1 MHQIHVLK
9 NGLRLVYERLP
20 YIKSASIGVWVK
32 AGSIMEQ
39 GSESGLSH
47 FLEHMAFKGTASRSA
62 RELADDIDLLGGN
75 LNAATSKTY
84 TCYYAKTV
92 DRDLDKAIDLLADLV
107 IHPLLTQKDLD
118 KERNVILEEIAME
131 EDSPEDLVYNL
142 LHQGIYQGQTLSGTI
157 LGAREKIAAHSRKD
171 LMAYRKRFYHPRNT
185 VVSVVG
191 RFHPEDLIR
200 KVEDAFAGWPDEGQ
214 EAAFPE
220 NRLIACDAP
229 LLLDKDVEQVHLCL
243 AYPGLPHMD
252 KERFVMLAMSSML
265 GGGVSS
271 RLFQHLRE
279 DKGLVYT
286 IYASPSAYPDCGE
299 FTIYAAASPGSI
311 RKVVSGIQQ
320 EVDQVLAEGFS
331 EGEWLRTMAQIKTN
345 YVLSQESA
353 YQRMAHFG
361 MQLLTVGEITTA
373 RQIMKMLDKVR
384 LADVNDLA
392 KRILKTPSA
401 LALVGRGVK
410 TMKLKG

>member
-1 MHQIHVLK
+1 
-9 NGLRLVYERLP
+9 
-20 YIKSASIGVWVK
+20 
-32 AGSIMEQ
+32 
-39 GSESGLSH
+39 
-47 FLEHMAFKGTASRSA
+47 
-62 RELADDIDLLGGN
+62 
-75 LNAATSKTY
+75 
-84 TCYYAKTV
+84 
-92 DRDLDKAIDLLADLV
+92 
-107 IHPLLTQKDLD
+107 
-118 KERNVILEEIAME
+118 
-131 EDSPEDLVYNL
+131 
-142 LHQGIYQGQTLSGTI
+142 
-157 LGAREKIAAHSRKD
+157 
-171 LMAYRKRFYHPRNT
+171 
-185 VVSVVG
+185 
-191 RFHPEDLIR
+191 
-200 KVEDAFAGWPDEGQ
+200 
-214 EAAFPE
+214 
-220 NRLIACDAP
+220 
-229 LLLDKDVEQVHLCL
+229 
-243 AYPGLPHMD
+243 
-252 KERFVMLAMSSML
+252 ML

-299 FTIYAAASPGSI
+299 FTVYAAASKGSI
-311 RKVVSGIQQ
+311 RKVISGIQQ

-361 MQLLTVGEITTA
+361 IQLLTVGDITTA